1 MKATAWWALVSAAVI
16 VVAGVVMALVFP
28 GAAARHALI
37 VAGVVVF
44 IVHQVSFALVRRLLR
59 WNVLGAWVIGSTFRF
74 ATLAIFAFLVAKVL
88 LYPLAPALIGCAVFL
103 FLPVLLE
110 PLLLLK

>member
-1 MKATAWWALVSAAVI
+1 
-16 VVAGVVMALVFP
+16 
-28 GAAARHALI
+28 
-37 VAGVVVF
+37 
-44 IVHQVSFALVRRLLR
+44 
-59 WNVLGAWVIGSTFRF
+59 VLGAWVIGSTFRF